1 MSYIRFEN
9 VYKDYGD
16 NRGIFNISFEVKK
29 GESFGIVGINGA
41 GKTTIL
47 RHIMGFIKQDSGKVL
62 INDLDS
68 FKDAKEIKKLVA
80 YIPGEINFPQVNS
93 GNDFIKLQ
101 GEFWNKEDLTKT
113 YDVVKKLQLD
123 ARANVK
129 RMSKGMKQKTGI
141 AVSFLPDND
150 IYIFDEP
157 TTGLDPLMRRDFI
170 DLVLQERKKG
180 KTFVISNHM
189 FDELEECCDRVAMIK
204 DGRILR
210 IVDIKSEVHNNEN
223 KNYKIEFKTKEDY
236 QKFINEKITFIK
248 KDETQNQV
256 HVIVHDKN
264 INEFMKLLANYDV
277 LFIKENKVMLEDLF
291 ILEYKKDLER
301 GK

>member
-1 MSYIRFEN
+1 
-9 VYKDYGD
+9 
-16 NRGIFNISFEVKK
+16 
-29 GESFGIVGINGA
+29 
-41 GKTTIL
+41 
-47 RHIMGFIKQDSGKVL
+47 
-62 INDLDS
+62 
-68 FKDAKEIKKLVA
+68 
-80 YIPGEINFPQVNS
+80 
-93 GNDFIKLQ
+93 
-101 GEFWNKEDLTKT
+101 
-113 YDVVKKLQLD
+113 
-123 ARANVK
+123 
-129 RMSKGMKQKTGI
+129 MKQKTGI

>member
-1 MSYIRFEN
+1 
-9 VYKDYGD
+9 
-16 NRGIFNISFEVKK
+16 
-29 GESFGIVGINGA
+29 
-41 GKTTIL
+41 
-47 RHIMGFIKQDSGKVL
+47 
-62 INDLDS
+62 
-68 FKDAKEIKKLVA
+68 
-80 YIPGEINFPQVNS
+80 
-93 GNDFIKLQ
+93 
-101 GEFWNKEDLTKT
+101 
-113 YDVVKKLQLD
+113 
-123 ARANVK
+123 
-129 RMSKGMKQKTGI
+129 
-141 AVSFLPDND
+141 
-150 IYIFDEP
+150 
-157 TTGLDPLMRRDFI
+157 MRRDFI

-204 DGRILR
+204 DGRILK

-256 HVIVHDKN
+256 HIIVHDKN
-264 INEFMKLLANYDV
+264 INEFIKLLANYDV

>member
-1 MSYIRFEN
+1 
-9 VYKDYGD
+9 
-16 NRGIFNISFEVKK
+16 
-29 GESFGIVGINGA
+29 
-41 GKTTIL
+41 
-47 RHIMGFIKQDSGKVL
+47 
-62 INDLDS
+62 
-68 FKDAKEIKKLVA
+68 
-80 YIPGEINFPQVNS
+80 
-93 GNDFIKLQ
+93 
-101 GEFWNKEDLTKT
+101 
-113 YDVVKKLQLD
+113 
-123 ARANVK
+123 
-129 RMSKGMKQKTGI
+129 
-141 AVSFLPDND
+141 
-150 IYIFDEP
+150 
-157 TTGLDPLMRRDFI
+157 MRRDFI

-204 DGRILR
+204 DGRILK

-256 HVIVHDKN
+256 HIIVHDKN
-264 INEFMKLLANYDV
+264 INEFIKLLANYDV

-301 GK
+301 CK